1 MNANHQTGRLPLR
14 ARARVGSRSRS
25 RSRRGFALIEV
36 LVAGLIFAFG
46 VLGIVGLQAQMSRA
60 QTTGKSRVDAIN
72 LASELIGT
80 MWGDGTSNLG
90 KFDTTQCAT
99 YATCNAWL
107 EKLERTL
114 PGGSAQV
121 EIQAQ
126 GVVFITISWTSP
138 EGTGTYTTQTAMVI

>member
-1 MNANHQTGRLPLR
+1 MHEPVYVHAH
-14 ARARVGSRSRS
+14 A

-80 MWGDGTSNLG
+80 MWGDAINPSDGTSNLP
-90 KFDTTQCAT
+90 KFDSTQCST

-121 EIQAQ
+121 DVQAAQ
-126 GVVFITISWTSP
+126 GIVFITISWTSP
-138 EGTGTYTTQTAMVI
+138 EGTGSYTTQTAMVI